1 VHFGEYLPSWH
12 PWEDY
17 RHGYAARAD
26 LGGGVLLT
34 QCHSL
39 DYIQWLLGSAE
50 AAWGM
55 LARRSDLEVTTE
67 DTAEIG
73 LRFPGG
79 VLASVHLDY
88 AERPPSHR
96 LEVSGAGGLI
106 QVDLLGGLMRIYQAE
121 TDAWEEAR
129 LPADW
134 ERNTMFV
141 EEMRN
146 FLDMVEGRARPAA
159 SLEDGIRVMHLIAA
173 VQESH
178 RTGTLVSLPL

>member
-1 VHFGEYLPSWH
+1 MEELPGK
-12 PWEDY
+12 E
-17 RHGYAARAD
+17 
-26 LGGGVLLT
+26 
-34 QCHSL
+34 
-39 DYIQWLLGSAE
+39 
-50 AAWGM
+50 
-55 LARRSDLEVTTE
+55 
-67 DTAEIG
+67 
-73 LRFPGG
+73 
-79 VLASVHLDY
+79 
-88 AERPPSHR
+88 
-96 LEVSGAGGLI
+96 
-106 QVDLLGGLMRIYQAE
+106 DLLRIYQAE